1 MALRRPGVA
10 VAFHPHHVDHLAPW
24 CELLDL
30 PLFLCDGPGQ
40 RDAARC
46 YPNLKL
52 AGVHDV
58 TTPPGLAR
66 MIAAVRALRPGVV
79 LYSHLYDRTALRELF
94 GAGRGSP
101 RVVHCPHGF
110 SEKRQDY
117 ARGITDQDV
126 ALLYGRYALD
136 QLVALGVRSLS
147 CAVVLTGNVRHAYYL
162 AHRAFFRRQLDRLAT
177 RDARRRRTILYVPTW
192 NDAVGSSSFYSAFV
206 PLAQNLPHEWRLIV
220 KTHPHQEYE
229 GVEVDRLLAQCRGRD
244 DIHVLR
250 NSPLTFPLLDLAD
263 VYVGD
268 MSSLAYDFLVFDRP
282 MFFLNQTAG
291 TIGDARD
298 SRLFRCGTRIDP
310 DRYADIYPII
320 ERALPGDAAYSG
332 ARAEL
337 YRYTHAERTGGTALR
352 AEIAAACAGP
362 APAWLRGAA

>member
-1 MALRRPGVA
+1 MKRSSVA

-24 CELLDL
+24 CALLDS
-30 PLFLCDGPGQ
+30 PLLVCDGPGQ
-40 RDAARC
+40 REAVRC
-46 YPNLKL
+46 YPELKV
-52 AGVHDV
+52 AGVLDV
-58 TTPPGLAR
+58 TTATGLAR
-66 MIAAVRALRPGVV
+66 MITDIRELRPETV
-79 LYSHLYDRTALRELF
+79 LYSHLFDRTTLRELF
-94 GAGRGSP
+94 GARRDSP

-117 ARGITDQDV
+117 ARRIAEQDV

-136 QLVALGVRSLS
+136 QLVTLGVRALS

-162 AHRAFFRRQLDRLAT
+162 AHRTFFRRQLDGLGIH
-177 RDARRRRTILYVPTW
+177 DGHRRPTILYAPTW
-192 NDAVGSSSFYSAFV
+192 NDAVGSSSFFSAFAL
-206 PLAQNLPHEWRLIV
+206 LAQNLPAGWRLIV

-229 GVEVDRLLAQCRGRD
+229 AAEMDRLLLQCRGHG
-244 DIHVLR
+244 DIHVIR
-250 NSPLTFPLLDLAD
+250 NSPLTFPVLDVAD

-298 SRLFRCGTRIDP
+298 ARLFRCGTRIDP
-310 DRYADIYPII
+310 DQYADIYPII
-320 ERALPGDAAYSG
+320 DQALAGDAAYSA

-337 YRYTHAERTGGTALR
+337 YGYTHAERTSDSALR
-352 AEIAAACAGP
+352 ARIEAACAGP
-362 APAWLRGAA
+362 APPWLRAA